1 MTIDDVASGEA
12 LEAVFTDLVDKS
24 WDMHYEQVQNRR
36 MDDLLVGAVIAA
48 TVGDGYSLID
58 LNSDGVKHYLRFEK
72 LSNKERLIFE
82 LRNLTEGLVEA
93 KTLGRRARVTV
104 GYGEMVSNLSKT
116 WSVLKDEIKGG
127 LMMADTPGAITF
139 DADLTA
145 GYVYAQI
152 PLLLD
157 LDQYFGQG
165 YQVNYK
171 LINHHLSAVTH
182 SLRKYLNGRINS
194 QGG

>member
-1 MTIDDVASGEA
+1 MTIENVAKGEE
-12 LEAVFTDLVDKS
+12 LEGIFTDLVDKS

-58 LNSDGVKHYLRFEK
+58 LNSDGVRHYLRFEN
-72 LSNKERLIFE
+72 LGNKERLIFE

-104 GYGEMVSNLSKT
+104 GFGQMVSNLTRT

-127 LMMADTPGAITF
+127 LLVANTPGVISF

-171 LINHHLSAVTH
+171 LINRHLSAVTH
-182 SLRKYLNGRINS
+182 SLRKYLSGRIGS